1 MVLNAHHT
9 GRSMKW
15 TLLPPN
21 KHKYNV
27 DGVARGKPGL
37 KRFWG
42 AIFGGKGV
50 LVLAFFEVH
59 LGFKDLRWGPL
70 KKKKDING
78 EVLAIKE
85 AHVLSAIF
93 HTYCHYRYGLSKCRY
108 VDVTKLLLALENTF
122 VLC

>member
-1 MVLNAHHT
+1 
-9 GRSMKW
+9 MKW

-21 KHKYNV
+21 KYKYNV

-42 AIFGGKGV
+42 AIFDGKGL
-50 LVLAFFEVH
+50 LVLAF
-59 LGFKDLRWGPL
+59 LRSIWGL
-70 KKKKDING
+70 KTYDGDHSKKKDING

-108 VDVTKLLLALENTF
+108 VDVTKVTKLLLALENTF